1 MQMKN
6 KDSVFITP
14 LNRRQFLIK
23 IGQTAAVAGGISLLP
38 TSVRLAMAQS
48 MTISHSDIGFN
59 GEWLDPVLQGYH
71 LGQGYRVYQP
81 KLMRFNAPDSLAPFN
96 EGVHNAYVYCH
107 NDPINFTDPSGHLN
121 ISKILFGA
129 FGVLAG
135 IVGIALAAPTGGSSL
150 VLAAGIIGGIAG
162 MTSGALQIAS
172 GVIDDGDISRKLDI
186 ATIPFD
192 IIGVVSGGYSAY
204 KSVQNLRW
212 VRAGGALEDVT
223 QPGLGSRLMNKI
235 RPSSEYN
242 VAWASKTNPA
252 MRIGSSEGRVIAT
265 RMTQGGKTM
274 TYTPPPIHG
283 GYTKILLGQV
293 KVGARGYTIYQGI
306 MTARS
311 IGSLGWSTVK
321 TIPGRLDQEKSSAD
335 NMVTE
340 GRSANPAAKKTQ
352 MYALEETRQRIKYGN
367 EVQQMIRQLPL
378 S

>member
-1 MQMKN
+1 MSN

-14 LNRRQFLIK
+14 LNRREFLIK
-23 IGQTAAVAGGISLLP
+23 IGQTSAVAGGISLLP

-48 MTISHSDIGFN
+48 MTVSPSHLGFN
-59 GEWLDPVLQGYH
+59 GEWLDPVLEGYH

-81 KLMRFNAPDSLAPFN
+81 KLMRFNAPDSLAPFS

-129 FGVLAG
+129 FGIIAG

-162 MTSGALQIAS
+162 MTSGALQLAS
-172 GVIDDGDISRKLDI
+172 GIIDDGDISRKLDI

-192 IIGVVSGGYSAY
+192 IIGVVSGGYSAF
-204 KSVQNLRW
+204 KSVQNIRW
-212 VRAGGALEDVT
+212 IRAGGAFDDLT
-223 QPGLGSRLMNKI
+223 QPGLGSRLWNKI
-235 RPSSEYN
+235 RPSGEYN
-242 VAWASKTNPA
+242 LEWARKANPA
-252 MRIGSSEGRVIAT
+252 MRIGSSEGQVIAT
-265 RMTQGGKTM
+265 KMVQGGKTM

-283 GYTKILLGQV
+283 GFTKVLLGQV
-293 KVGARGYTIYQGI
+293 KVGAHGYTIYQGI

-311 IGSLGWSTVK
+311 IGSLGWSVVK
-321 TIPGRLDQEKSSAD
+321 TIPGRLDSGKSSAES
-335 NMVTE
+335 MVTE
-340 GRSANPAAKKTQ
+340 GRSANPESRKTQ
-352 MYALEETRQRIKYGN
+352 LYSLEETRQRVKYGN
-367 EVQQMIRQLPL
+367 DVQRMIRQLPL

>member
-1 MQMKN
+1 MSN

-14 LNRRQFLIK
+14 LNRREFLIK
-23 IGQTAAVAGGISLLP
+23 IGQTSAVAGGISLLP

-48 MTISHSDIGFN
+48 MTVSPSHLGFN
-59 GEWLDPVLQGYH
+59 GEWLDPVLEGYH

-129 FGVLAG
+129 FGIIAG
-135 IVGIALAAPTGGSSL
+135 IVGVALAAPTGGSSL

-162 MTSGALQIAS
+162 MTSGALQLAS
-172 GVIDDGDISRKLDI
+172 GIIDDGDISRKLDI

-192 IIGVVSGGYSAY
+192 IIGVVSGGYSAF
-204 KSVQNLRW
+204 KSVQNIRW
-212 VRAGGALEDVT
+212 IRAGGAFDDLT
-223 QPGLGSRLMNKI
+223 QPGLGSRLWNKI
-235 RPSSEYN
+235 RPSGEYN
-242 VAWASKTNPA
+242 LEWARKANPA
-252 MRIGSSEGRVIAT
+252 MRIGSSEGQVIAT
-265 RMTQGGKTM
+265 KMVQGGKTM

-283 GYTKILLGQV
+283 GFTKVLLGQV
-293 KVGARGYTIYQGI
+293 KVGAHGYTIYQGI

-311 IGSLGWSTVK
+311 IGSLGWSVVK
-321 TIPGRLDQEKSSAD
+321 TIPGRLDSGKSSAES
-335 NMVTE
+335 MVTE
-340 GRSANPAAKKTQ
+340 GRSANPEARKTQ
-352 MYALEETRQRIKYGN
+352 LYSLEETRQRVKYGN
-367 EVQQMIRQLPL
+367 DVQRMIRQLPL

>member
-1 MQMKN
+1 MSN

-14 LNRRQFLIK
+14 LNRREFLIK
-23 IGQTAAVAGGISLLP
+23 IGQTSAVAGGISLLP

-48 MTISHSDIGFN
+48 MTVSPSHLGFN
-59 GEWLDPVLQGYH
+59 GEWLDPVLEGYH

-129 FGVLAG
+129 FGIIAG

-162 MTSGALQIAS
+162 MASGALQLAS
-172 GVIDDGDISRKLDI
+172 GIIDDGDISRKLDI

-192 IIGVVSGGYSAY
+192 IIGVVSGGYSAF
-204 KSVQNLRW
+204 KSVQNIRW
-212 VRAGGALEDVT
+212 IRAGGAFDDLT
-223 QPGLGSRLMNKI
+223 QPGLGSRLWNKI
-235 RPSSEYN
+235 RPSGEYN
-242 VAWASKTNPA
+242 LEWARKANPA
-252 MRIGSSEGRVIAT
+252 MRIGSSEGQVIAT
-265 RMTQGGKTM
+265 KMVQGGKTM

-283 GYTKILLGQV
+283 GFTKVLLGQV
-293 KVGARGYTIYQGI
+293 KVGAHGYTIYQGI

-311 IGSLGWSTVK
+311 IGSLGWSVVK
-321 TIPGRLDQEKSSAD
+321 TIPGRLDSGKSSAES
-335 NMVTE
+335 MVTE
-340 GRSANPAAKKTQ
+340 GRSVNPEARKTQ
-352 MYALEETRQRIKYGN
+352 LYSLEETRQRVKYGN
-367 EVQQMIRQLPL
+367 DVQRMIRQLPL

>member
-1 MQMKN
+1 MSN

-14 LNRRQFLIK
+14 LNRREFLIK
-23 IGQTAAVAGGISLLP
+23 IGQTSAVAGGISLLP

-48 MTISHSDIGFN
+48 MTVSSSHLGFN
-59 GEWLDPVLQGYH
+59 GEWLDPVLEGYH

-129 FGVLAG
+129 FGIIAG

-150 VLAAGIIGGIAG
+150 VLAAGIISGIAG
-162 MTSGALQIAS
+162 MTSGALQLAS
-172 GVIDDGDISRKLDI
+172 GIIDDGDISRKLDI

-192 IIGVVSGGYSAY
+192 IIGVVSGGYSAF
-204 KSVQNLRW
+204 KSVQNIRW
-212 VRAGGALEDVT
+212 IRAGGAFDDLT
-223 QPGLGSRLMNKI
+223 QPGLGSRLWNKI
-235 RPSSEYN
+235 RPSGEYN
-242 VAWASKTNPA
+242 LEWARKANPA
-252 MRIGSSEGRVIAT
+252 MRIGSSEGQVIAT
-265 RMTQGGKTM
+265 KMVQGGKTM

-283 GYTKILLGQV
+283 GFTKVLLGQV
-293 KVGARGYTIYQGI
+293 KVGAHGYTIYQGI

-311 IGSLGWSTVK
+311 IGSLGWSVVK
-321 TIPGRLDQEKSSAD
+321 TIPGRLDSGKSSAES
-335 NMVTE
+335 MVTE
-340 GRSANPAAKKTQ
+340 GRSANPEARKTQ
-352 MYALEETRQRIKYGN
+352 LYSLEETRQRVKYGN
-367 EVQQMIRQLPL
+367 DVQRMIRQLPL

>member
-1 MQMKN
+1 MSN

-14 LNRRQFLIK
+14 LNRREFLIK
-23 IGQTAAVAGGISLLP
+23 IGQTSAVAGGISLLP

-48 MTISHSDIGFN
+48 MTVSPSHLGFN
-59 GEWLDPVLQGYH
+59 GEWLDPVLEGYH

-81 KLMRFNAPDSLAPFN
+81 KLMRFNAPDSLAPFS

-107 NDPINFTDPSGHLN
+107 NDPLNFTDPSGHLN

-129 FGVLAG
+129 FGVIAG

-172 GVIDDGDISRKLDI
+172 GIIDDGDISRKLDI

-192 IIGVVSGGYSAY
+192 IIGVVSGGYSAF

-223 QPGLGSRLMNKI
+223 QPGLGSRLWNKI
-235 RPSSEYN
+235 SPSAEYN
-242 VAWASKTNPA
+242 LDWARKTNPA
-252 MRIGSSEGRVIAT
+252 MRIGSSEGQVIVT
-265 RMTQGGKTM
+265 KMVQGGKTM

-283 GYTKILLGQV
+283 GFTKILLGQV

-311 IGSLGWSTVK
+311 IGSIGWSTVK
-321 TIPGRLDQEKSSAD
+321 TIPGRLDSEKSSSD
-335 NMVTE
+335 SMVTE
-340 GRSANPAAKKTQ
+340 GRSSNPEARKTQ
-352 MYALEETRQRIKYGN
+352 LYSLEETRQRIKYGSD
-367 EVQQMIRQLPL
+367 VQRMIRQLPL

>member
-1 MQMKN
+1 MSN

-14 LNRRQFLIK
+14 LNRREFLIK
-23 IGQTAAVAGGISLLP
+23 IGQTSAVAGGISLLP

-48 MTISHSDIGFN
+48 MTVSPSHLGFN
-59 GEWLDPVLQGYH
+59 GEWLDPILEGYH

-81 KLMRFNAPDSLAPFN
+81 KLMRFNAPDSLAPFS

-129 FGVLAG
+129 FGIIVG

-162 MTSGALQIAS
+162 MTSGALQLAS
-172 GVIDDGDISRKLDI
+172 GIIDDGDISRKLDI

-192 IIGVVSGGYSAY
+192 IIGVVSGGYSAF
-204 KSVQNLRW
+204 KSVQNIRW
-212 VRAGGALEDVT
+212 IRAGGAFDDLT
-223 QPGLGSRLMNKI
+223 QPGLGSRLWNKI
-235 RPSSEYN
+235 RPSGEYN
-242 VAWASKTNPA
+242 LEWARKANPA
-252 MRIGSSEGRVIAT
+252 MRIGSSEGQVIAT
-265 RMTQGGKTM
+265 KMVQGGKTM

-283 GYTKILLGQV
+283 GFTKVLLGQV
-293 KVGARGYTIYQGI
+293 KVGAHGYTIYQGI

-311 IGSLGWSTVK
+311 IGSLGWSVVK
-321 TIPGRLDQEKSSAD
+321 TIPGRLDSGKSSAES
-335 NMVTE
+335 MVTE
-340 GRSANPAAKKTQ
+340 GRSANPESRKTQ
-352 MYALEETRQRIKYGN
+352 LYSLEETRQRVKYGN
-367 EVQQMIRQLPL
+367 DVQRMIRQLPL

>member
-1 MQMKN
+1 MSN

-14 LNRRQFLIK
+14 LNRREFLIK
-23 IGQTAAVAGGISLLP
+23 IGQTSAVAGGISLLP

-48 MTISHSDIGFN
+48 MTVSPSHLGFN
-59 GEWLDPVLQGYH
+59 GEWLDPVLEGYH

-81 KLMRFNAPDSLAPFN
+81 KLMRFNAPDSLAPFS

-129 FGVLAG
+129 FGIIAG

-162 MTSGALQIAS
+162 MTSGALQLAS
-172 GVIDDGDISRKLDI
+172 GIIDDGDISRKLDI

-192 IIGVVSGGYSAY
+192 IIGVVSGGYSAF
-204 KSVQNLRW
+204 KSVQNIRW
-212 VRAGGALEDVT
+212 IRAGGAFDDLT
-223 QPGLGSRLMNKI
+223 QPGLGSRLWNKI
-235 RPSSEYN
+235 RPSGEYN
-242 VAWASKTNPA
+242 LEWARKANPA
-252 MRIGSSEGRVIAT
+252 MRIGSSEGQVIAT
-265 RMTQGGKTM
+265 KMVQGGKTM

-283 GYTKILLGQV
+283 GFTKILLGQV

-311 IGSLGWSTVK
+311 IGSLGWSVVK
-321 TIPGRLDQEKSSAD
+321 TIPGRLDSGKSSAES
-335 NMVTE
+335 MVTE
-340 GRSANPAAKKTQ
+340 GRSANPESRKTQ
-352 MYALEETRQRIKYGN
+352 LYSLEETRQRVKYGN
-367 EVQQMIRQLPL
+367 DVQRMIRQLPL

>member
-1 MQMKN
+1 MSN

-14 LNRRQFLIK
+14 LNRREFLIK
-23 IGQTAAVAGGISLLP
+23 IGQTSAVAGGISLLP

-48 MTISHSDIGFN
+48 MTVSSSHLGFN
-59 GEWLDPVLQGYH
+59 GEWLDPVLEGYH

-129 FGVLAG
+129 FGIIAG

-162 MTSGALQIAS
+162 MTSGALQLAS
-172 GVIDDGDISRKLDI
+172 GIIDDGDISRKLDI

-192 IIGVVSGGYSAY
+192 IIGVVSGGYSAF
-204 KSVQNLRW
+204 KSVQNIRW
-212 VRAGGALEDVT
+212 IRAGGAFDDLT
-223 QPGLGSRLMNKI
+223 QPGLGSRLWNKI
-235 RPSSEYN
+235 RPSGEYN
-242 VAWASKTNPA
+242 LEWARKANPA
-252 MRIGSSEGRVIAT
+252 MRIGSSEGQVIAT
-265 RMTQGGKTM
+265 KMVQGGKTM

-283 GYTKILLGQV
+283 GFTKVLLGQV
-293 KVGARGYTIYQGI
+293 KVGAHGYTIYQGI

-311 IGSLGWSTVK
+311 IGSLGWSVVK
-321 TIPGRLDQEKSSAD
+321 TIPGRLDSGKSSAES
-335 NMVTE
+335 MVTE
-340 GRSANPAAKKTQ
+340 GRSANPEARKTQ
-352 MYALEETRQRIKYGN
+352 LYSLEETRQRVKYGN
-367 EVQQMIRQLPL
+367 DVQRMIRQLPL

>member
-1 MQMKN
+1 MSN

-14 LNRRQFLIK
+14 LNRREFLIK
-23 IGQTAAVAGGISLLP
+23 IGQTSAVAGGISLLP

-48 MTISHSDIGFN
+48 MTVSPSHLGFN
-59 GEWLDPVLQGYH
+59 GEWLDPVLEGYH

-81 KLMRFNAPDSLAPFN
+81 KLMRFNAPDSLAPFS

-129 FGVLAG
+129 FGIIAG

-162 MTSGALQIAS
+162 MTSGALQLAS
-172 GVIDDGDISRKLDI
+172 GIIDDGDISRKLDI

-192 IIGVVSGGYSAY
+192 IIGVVSGGYSAF
-204 KSVQNLRW
+204 KSAQNIRW
-212 VRAGGALEDVT
+212 IRAGGAFDDLT
-223 QPGLGSRLMNKI
+223 QPGLGSRLWNKI
-235 RPSSEYN
+235 RPSGEYN
-242 VAWASKTNPA
+242 LEWARKANPA
-252 MRIGSSEGRVIAT
+252 MRIGSSEGQVIAT
-265 RMTQGGKTM
+265 KMVQGGKTM

-283 GYTKILLGQV
+283 GFTKVLLGQV
-293 KVGARGYTIYQGI
+293 KVGAHGYTIYQGI

-311 IGSLGWSTVK
+311 IGSLGWSVVK
-321 TIPGRLDQEKSSAD
+321 TIPGRLDSGKSSAES
-335 NMVTE
+335 MVTE
-340 GRSANPAAKKTQ
+340 GRSANPEARKTQ
-352 MYALEETRQRIKYGN
+352 LYSLEETRQRVKYGN
-367 EVQQMIRQLPL
+367 DVQRMIRQLPL

>member
-1 MQMKN
+1 MSN

-14 LNRRQFLIK
+14 LNRREFLIK
-23 IGQTAAVAGGISLLP
+23 IGQTSAVAGGISLLP

-48 MTISHSDIGFN
+48 MTVSPSHLGFN
-59 GEWLDPVLQGYH
+59 GEWLDPVLEGYH

-129 FGVLAG
+129 FGIIAG

-162 MTSGALQIAS
+162 MTSGALQLAS
-172 GVIDDGDISRKLDI
+172 GIIDDGDISRKLDI

-192 IIGVVSGGYSAY
+192 IIGVVSGGYSAF
-204 KSVQNLRW
+204 KSVQNIRW
-212 VRAGGALEDVT
+212 IRAGGAFDDLT
-223 QPGLGSRLMNKI
+223 QPGLGSRLWNKI
-235 RPSSEYN
+235 RPSGEYN
-242 VAWASKTNPA
+242 LEWARKANPA
-252 MRIGSSEGRVIAT
+252 MRIGSSEGQVIAT
-265 RMTQGGKTM
+265 KMVQGGKTM

-283 GYTKILLGQV
+283 GFTKVLLGQV
-293 KVGARGYTIYQGI
+293 KVGAHGYTIYQGI

-311 IGSLGWSTVK
+311 IGSLGWSVVK
-321 TIPGRLDQEKSSAD
+321 TIPGRLDSGKSSAES
-335 NMVTE
+335 MVTE
-340 GRSANPAAKKTQ
+340 GRSVNPEARKTQ
-352 MYALEETRQRIKYGN
+352 LYSLEETRQRVKYGN
-367 EVQQMIRQLPL
+367 DVQRMIRQLPL

>member
-1 MQMKN
+1 MSN

-14 LNRRQFLIK
+14 LNRREFLIK
-23 IGQTAAVAGGISLLP
+23 IGQTSAVAGGISLLP

-48 MTISHSDIGFN
+48 MTVSPSHLGFN
-59 GEWLDPVLQGYH
+59 GEWLDPVLEGYH

-81 KLMRFNAPDSLAPFN
+81 KLMRFNAPDSLAPFS

-129 FGVLAG
+129 FGIIAG

-162 MTSGALQIAS
+162 MTSGALQLAS
-172 GVIDDGDISRKLDI
+172 GIIDDGDISRKLDI

-192 IIGVVSGGYSAY
+192 IIGVVSGGYSAF
-204 KSVQNLRW
+204 KSVQNIRW
-212 VRAGGALEDVT
+212 IRAGGAFDDLT
-223 QPGLGSRLMNKI
+223 QPGLGSRLWNKI
-235 RPSSEYN
+235 RPSGEYN
-242 VAWASKTNPA
+242 LEWARKANPA
-252 MRIGSSEGRVIAT
+252 MRIGSSEGQVIAT
-265 RMTQGGKTM
+265 KMVQGGKTM

-283 GYTKILLGQV
+283 GFTKVLLGQV
-293 KVGARGYTIYQGI
+293 KVGAHGYTIYQGI

-311 IGSLGWSTVK
+311 IGSLGWSVVK
-321 TIPGRLDQEKSSAD
+321 TIPGRLDSGKSSAES
-335 NMVTE
+335 MVTE
-340 GRSANPAAKKTQ
+340 GRSANPEARKTQ
-352 MYALEETRQRIKYGN
+352 LYSLEETRQRVKYGN
-367 EVQQMIRQLPL
+367 DVQRMIRQLPL

>member
-1 MQMKN
+1 MSN

-14 LNRRQFLIK
+14 LNRREFLIK
-23 IGQTAAVAGGISLLP
+23 IGQTSAVAGGISLLP

-48 MTISHSDIGFN
+48 MTVSPSHLGFN
-59 GEWLDPVLQGYH
+59 GEWLDPVLEGYH

-129 FGVLAG
+129 FGIIAG

-162 MTSGALQIAS
+162 MTSGALQLAS
-172 GVIDDGDISRKLDI
+172 GIIDDGDISRKLDI

-192 IIGVVSGGYSAY
+192 IIGVVSGGYSAF
-204 KSVQNLRW
+204 KSVQNIRW
-212 VRAGGALEDVT
+212 IRAGGAFDDLT
-223 QPGLGSRLMNKI
+223 QPGLGSRLWNKI
-235 RPSSEYN
+235 RPSGEYN
-242 VAWASKTNPA
+242 LEWARKANPA
-252 MRIGSSEGRVIAT
+252 MRIGSSEGQVIAT
-265 RMTQGGKTM
+265 KMVQGGKTM

-283 GYTKILLGQV
+283 GFTKVLLGQV
-293 KVGARGYTIYQGI
+293 KVGAHGYTIYQGI

-311 IGSLGWSTVK
+311 IGSLGWSVVK
-321 TIPGRLDQEKSSAD
+321 TIPGRLDSGKSSAES
-335 NMVTE
+335 MVTE
-340 GRSANPAAKKTQ
+340 GRSANPEARKTQ
-352 MYALEETRQRIKYGN
+352 LYSLEETRQRVKYGN
-367 EVQQMIRQLPL
+367 DVQRMIRQLPL

>member
-1 MQMKN
+1 MSN

-14 LNRRQFLIK
+14 LNRREFLIK
-23 IGQTAAVAGGISLLP
+23 IGQTSAVAGGISLLP

-48 MTISHSDIGFN
+48 MTVSPSLLGFN
-59 GEWLDPVLQGYH
+59 GEWLDPVLEGYH

-81 KLMRFNAPDSLAPFN
+81 KLMRFNAPDSLAPFS

-129 FGVLAG
+129 FGIIAG

-162 MTSGALQIAS
+162 MTSGALQLAS
-172 GVIDDGDISRKLDI
+172 GIIDDGDISRKLDI

-192 IIGVVSGGYSAY
+192 IIGVVSGGYSAF

-223 QPGLGSRLMNKI
+223 QPGLGSRLWNKI
-235 RPSSEYN
+235 RPSGEYN
-242 VAWASKTNPA
+242 LEWARKTNPA
-252 MRIGSSEGRVIAT
+252 MRIGSSEGQVIAT
-265 RMTQGGKTM
+265 KMVQGGKTM

-283 GYTKILLGQV
+283 GFTKILLGQV
-293 KVGARGYTIYQGI
+293 KVGVRGYTIYQGI

-311 IGSLGWSTVK
+311 IGSLGWSVVK
-321 TIPGRLDQEKSSAD
+321 TIPGRLDSGKSSAES
-335 NMVTE
+335 MVTE
-340 GRSANPAAKKTQ
+340 GRSANPEARKTQ
-352 MYALEETRQRIKYGN
+352 LYSLEETRQRVKYGN
-367 EVQQMIRQLPL
+367 DVQRMIRQLPL

>member
-1 MQMKN
+1 MSN

-14 LNRRQFLIK
+14 LNRREFLIK
-23 IGQTAAVAGGISLLP
+23 IGQTSAVAGGISLLP

-48 MTISHSDIGFN
+48 MTVSPSHLGFN
-59 GEWLDPVLQGYH
+59 GEWLDPVLEGYH

-81 KLMRFNAPDSLAPFN
+81 KLMRFNAPDSLAPFS

-129 FGVLAG
+129 FGIIAG

-162 MTSGALQIAS
+162 MTSGTLQLAS
-172 GVIDDGDISRKLDI
+172 GIIDDGDISRKLDI

-192 IIGVVSGGYSAY
+192 IIGVVSGGYSAF
-204 KSVQNLRW
+204 KSVQNIRW
-212 VRAGGALEDVT
+212 IRAGGAFDDLT
-223 QPGLGSRLMNKI
+223 QPGLGSRLWNKI
-235 RPSSEYN
+235 RPSGEYN
-242 VAWASKTNPA
+242 LEWARKANPA
-252 MRIGSSEGRVIAT
+252 MRIGSSEGQVIAT
-265 RMTQGGKTM
+265 KMVQGGKTM

-283 GYTKILLGQV
+283 GFTKVLLGQV
-293 KVGARGYTIYQGI
+293 KVGAHGYTIYQGI

-311 IGSLGWSTVK
+311 IGSLGWSVVK
-321 TIPGRLDQEKSSAD
+321 TIPGRLDSGKSSAES
-335 NMVTE
+335 MVTE
-340 GRSANPAAKKTQ
+340 GRSANPEARKTQ
-352 MYALEETRQRIKYGN
+352 LYSLEETRQRVKYGN
-367 EVQQMIRQLPL
+367 DVQRMIRQLPL

>member
-1 MQMKN
+1 MSN

-14 LNRRQFLIK
+14 LNRREFLIK
-23 IGQTAAVAGGISLLP
+23 IGQTSAVAGGISLLP

-48 MTISHSDIGFN
+48 MTVSPSHLGFN
-59 GEWLDPVLQGYH
+59 GEWLDPVLEGYH

-81 KLMRFNAPDSLAPFN
+81 KLMRFNAPDSLAPFS
-96 EGVHNAYVYCH
+96 EGVHNAYIYCH

-129 FGVLAG
+129 FGIIAG

-162 MTSGALQIAS
+162 MTSGALQLAS
-172 GVIDDGDISRKLDI
+172 GIIDDGDISRKLDI

-223 QPGLGSRLMNKI
+223 QPGLGSRLWNKI
-235 RPSSEYN
+235 RPSGEYN
-242 VAWASKTNPA
+242 LEWARKTNPA
-252 MRIGSSEGRVIAT
+252 MRIGSSEGRVIVT
-265 RMTQGGKTM
+265 KMVQGGKTM

-283 GYTKILLGQV
+283 GFTKILLDQV

-306 MTARS
+306 MTAGS
-311 IGSLGWSTVK
+311 IGSLGWSVVK
-321 TIPGRLDQEKSSAD
+321 TIPGRFDSGKSSAES
-335 NMVTE
+335 MVTE
-340 GRSANPAAKKTQ
+340 GRSANPEARKNQ
-352 MYALEETRQRIKYGN
+352 LYSLEETRQRVKYGN
-367 EVQQMIRQLPL
+367 DVQRMIRQLPL

>member
-1 MQMKN
+1 MSN

-14 LNRRQFLIK
+14 LNRREFLIK
-23 IGQTAAVAGGISLLP
+23 IGQTSAVAGGISLLP

-48 MTISHSDIGFN
+48 MTLSPSHLGFN
-59 GEWLDPVLQGYH
+59 GEWLDPVLEGYH

-81 KLMRFNAPDSLAPFN
+81 KLMRFNAPDSLAPFS

-129 FGVLAG
+129 FGIIVG

-162 MTSGALQIAS
+162 MTSGALQLAS
-172 GVIDDGDISRKLDI
+172 GIIDDGDISRKLDI

-192 IIGVVSGGYSAY
+192 IIGVVSGGYSAF
-204 KSVQNLRW
+204 KSVQNIRW
-212 VRAGGALEDVT
+212 IRAGGAFDDLT
-223 QPGLGSRLMNKI
+223 QPGLGSRLWNKI
-235 RPSSEYN
+235 RPSGEYN
-242 VAWASKTNPA
+242 LEWARKANPA
-252 MRIGSSEGRVIAT
+252 MRIGSSEGQVIAT
-265 RMTQGGKTM
+265 KMVQGGKTM

-283 GYTKILLGQV
+283 GFTKVLLGQV
-293 KVGARGYTIYQGI
+293 KVGAHGYTIYQGI

-311 IGSLGWSTVK
+311 IGSLGWSVVK
-321 TIPGRLDQEKSSAD
+321 TIPGRLDSGKSSAES
-335 NMVTE
+335 MVTE
-340 GRSANPAAKKTQ
+340 GRSANPESRKTQ
-352 MYALEETRQRIKYGN
+352 LYSLEETRQRVKYGN
-367 EVQQMIRQLPL
+367 DVQRMIRQLPL

>member
-1 MQMKN
+1 MNN

-14 LNRRQFLIK
+14 LNRREFLIK
-23 IGQTAAVAGGISLLP
+23 IGKTTAVASGISLLP
-38 TSVRLAMAQS
+38 TSVRLAIAQS
-48 MTISHSDIGFN
+48 ITAPPSSLGFN
-59 GEWLDPVLQGYH
+59 GEWLDPILQGYH
-71 LGQGYRVYQP
+71 LGKGYRVYQP

-121 ISKILFGA
+121 ISKIV
-129 FGVLAG
+129 FGVFGILAG

-150 VLAAGIIGGIAG
+150 VLAAGIIGSIAG

-172 GVIDDGDISRKLDI
+172 GVIDDGKVSRNLDI

-212 VRAGGALEDVT
+212 IRAGGAFDDVT
-223 QPGLGSRLMNKI
+223 QPGLGSRLWNKI
-235 RPSSEYN
+235 RPSGEYKLE
-242 VAWASKTNPA
+242 WASKANPA
-252 MRIGSSEGRVIAT
+252 MKIGSSEGQVIAT
-265 RMTQGGKTM
+265 KMVQGGKTM

-283 GYTKILLGQV
+283 GFTKILLGQV

-306 MTARS
+306 MTARA

-321 TIPGRLDQEKSSAD
+321 TIPGRLDSSQPSAES
-335 NMVTE
+335 MATE
-340 GRSANPAAKKTQ
+340 GRSANPAARKTQ
-352 MYALEETRQRIKYGN
+352 MFSLEATRQRVKYGN
-367 EVQQMIRQLPL
+367 DVQRIIRQLPL

>member
-1 MQMKN
+1 MSN

-14 LNRRQFLIK
+14 LNRREFLIK
-23 IGQTAAVAGGISLLP
+23 IGQTSAVAGGISLLP

-48 MTISHSDIGFN
+48 MTVSPSHLGFN
-59 GEWLDPVLQGYH
+59 GEWLDPVLEGYH

-81 KLMRFNAPDSLAPFN
+81 KLMRFNAPDSLAPFS

-129 FGVLAG
+129 FGIIAG

-162 MTSGALQIAS
+162 MTSGALQLAS
-172 GVIDDGDISRKLDI
+172 GIIDDGDISRKLDI

-192 IIGVVSGGYSAY
+192 IIGVVSGGYSAF
-204 KSVQNLRW
+204 KSVQNIRW
-212 VRAGGALEDVT
+212 IRAGGAFDDLT
-223 QPGLGSRLMNKI
+223 QPGLGSRLWNKI
-235 RPSSEYN
+235 RPSGEYN
-242 VAWASKTNPA
+242 LEWARKANPA
-252 MRIGSSEGRVIAT
+252 MRIGSSEGQVIAT
-265 RMTQGGKTM
+265 KMVQGGKTM

-283 GYTKILLGQV
+283 GFTKILLGQV

-311 IGSLGWSTVK
+311 IGSLGWSVVK
-321 TIPGRLDQEKSSAD
+321 TIPGRLDSGKSSAESV
-335 NMVTE
+335 VTE
-340 GRSANPAAKKTQ
+340 GRSANPEARKTQ
-352 MYALEETRQRIKYGN
+352 LYSLEETRQRVKYGN
-367 EVQQMIRQLPL
+367 DIQRMIRQLPL

>member
-1 MQMKN
+1 MSN

-14 LNRRQFLIK
+14 LNRREFLIK
-23 IGQTAAVAGGISLLP
+23 IGQTSAVAGGISLLP

-48 MTISHSDIGFN
+48 MTVSSSHLGFN
-59 GEWLDPVLQGYH
+59 GEWLDPVLEGYH

-81 KLMRFNAPDSLAPFN
+81 KLMRFNAPDSLAPFS

-129 FGVLAG
+129 FGIIAG

-162 MTSGALQIAS
+162 MTSGALQLAS
-172 GVIDDGDISRKLDI
+172 GIIDDGDISRKLDI

-192 IIGVVSGGYSAY
+192 IIGVVSGGYSAF
-204 KSVQNLRW
+204 KSVQNIRW
-212 VRAGGALEDVT
+212 IRAGGAFDDLT
-223 QPGLGSRLMNKI
+223 QPGLGSRLWNKI
-235 RPSSEYN
+235 RPSGEYN
-242 VAWASKTNPA
+242 LEWARKANPA
-252 MRIGSSEGRVIAT
+252 MRIGSSEGQVIAT
-265 RMTQGGKTM
+265 KMVQGGKTM

-283 GYTKILLGQV
+283 GFTKVLLGQV
-293 KVGARGYTIYQGI
+293 KVGAHGYTIYQGI

-311 IGSLGWSTVK
+311 IGSLGWSVVK
-321 TIPGRLDQEKSSAD
+321 TIPGRLDSGKSSAES
-335 NMVTE
+335 MVTE
-340 GRSANPAAKKTQ
+340 GRSANPEARKTQ
-352 MYALEETRQRIKYGN
+352 LYSLEETRQRVKYGN
-367 EVQQMIRQLPL
+367 DVQRMIRQLPL

>member
-1 MQMKN
+1 MSN

-14 LNRRQFLIK
+14 LNRREFLIK
-23 IGQTAAVAGGISLLP
+23 IGQTSAVAGGISLLP

-48 MTISHSDIGFN
+48 MTVSPSHLGFN
-59 GEWLDPVLQGYH
+59 GEWLDPVLEGYH

-81 KLMRFNAPDSLAPFN
+81 KLMRFNAPDSLAPFS

-129 FGVLAG
+129 FGIIAG

-162 MTSGALQIAS
+162 MTSGALQLAS
-172 GVIDDGDISRKLDI
+172 GIIDDGDISRKLDI

-192 IIGVVSGGYSAY
+192 IIGVVSGGYSAF
-204 KSVQNLRW
+204 KSVQNIRW
-212 VRAGGALEDVT
+212 IRAGGAFDDLT
-223 QPGLGSRLMNKI
+223 QPGLGSRLWNKI
-235 RPSSEYN
+235 RPSGEYN
-242 VAWASKTNPA
+242 LEWARKANPA
-252 MRIGSSEGRVIAT
+252 MRIGSSEGQVIAT
-265 RMTQGGKTM
+265 KMVQGGKTM

-283 GYTKILLGQV
+283 GFTKVLLGQV
-293 KVGARGYTIYQGI
+293 KVGAHGYTIYQGI

-311 IGSLGWSTVK
+311 IGSLGWSVVK
-321 TIPGRLDQEKSSAD
+321 TIPGRLDSGKSSAESV
-335 NMVTE
+335 VTE
-340 GRSANPAAKKTQ
+340 GRSANPEARKTQ
-352 MYALEETRQRIKYGN
+352 LYSLEETRQRIKYGN
-367 EVQQMIRQLPL
+367 DVQRMIRQLPL